1 MLLQKP
7 PSVVSVVDV
16 DQPHACSPNRSRF
29 DPLVRTL
36 RAALRSVTMRP
47 GQEPRVTSCSKHK
60 DAAVRYRYPRTVRTG
75 TMQPEPLHEQNPLRA
90 ERFACGHA
98 APPDQPGARGA
109 HRVA

>member
-7 PSVVSVVDV
+7 PSVVSVVVVDV

-75 TMQPEPLHEQNPLRA
+75 TMQPEPLREYPLSQLSKR
-90 ERFACGHA
+90 H
-98 APPDQPGARGA
+98 PW
-109 HRVA
+109 H